1 MKLFTHSGT
10 FSSSRRLFIARK
22 NIPRHKFK
30 MASTSTSLARY
41 RLSYMVPPSHLQAT
55 KDAIF
60 AVGGGVYPPGKYIQC
75 AFEIPG
81 RGQFLPVAEA
91 GANPHTGE
99 PGKLEYTEETKV
111 EILCV
116 GEDVARK
123 SVDALKRWAMR
134 LGSMSTG

>member
-1 MKLFTHSGT
+1 
-10 FSSSRRLFIARK
+10 
-22 NIPRHKFK
+22 
-30 MASTSTSLARY
+30 MASTSTALTRY
-41 RLSYMVPPSHLQAT
+41 RLSYTVPPTHLQAT
-55 KDAIF
+55 KDAVF
-60 AVGGGVYPPGKYIQC
+60 AVGAGVYPPGKYVQC

-91 GANPHTGE
+91 GADPHTGQ

-123 SVDALKRWAMR
+123 SVDALKSAHPYEEVAYAVFKMEDF
-134 LGSMSTG
+134 